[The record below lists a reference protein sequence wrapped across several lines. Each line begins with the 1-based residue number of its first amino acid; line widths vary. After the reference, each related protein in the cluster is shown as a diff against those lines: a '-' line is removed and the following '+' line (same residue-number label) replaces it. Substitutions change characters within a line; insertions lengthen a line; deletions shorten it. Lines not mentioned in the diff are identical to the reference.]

1 MSAAIKRILMVRTVG
16 QYVADSYNKGEMT
29 LKEAARELC
38 LAGWTNFVDEDYT
51 RGVIERYTQI

>member
-1 MSAAIKRILMVRTVG
+1 MVRTVG

-51 RGVIERYTQI
+51 KGVIERYTQI